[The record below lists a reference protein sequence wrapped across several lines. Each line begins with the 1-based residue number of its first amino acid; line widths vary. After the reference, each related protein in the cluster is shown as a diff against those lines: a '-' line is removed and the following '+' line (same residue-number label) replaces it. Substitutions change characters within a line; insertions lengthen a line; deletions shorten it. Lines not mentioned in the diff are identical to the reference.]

1 MFKSFTFHLPFLI
14 SSVCICKLFFLN
26 EHGFHFVI
34 CQTVDHLKQ
43 MLETINVT
51 YIERT
56 FETAT
61 GAAGLGTELF
71 VS

>member
-1 MFKSFTFHLPFLI
+1 MSIL
-14 SSVCICKLFFLN
+14 
-26 EHGFHFVI
+26 HFVMS
-34 CQTVDHLKQ
+34 QTVGHLKQ

-61 GAAGLGTELF
+61 GTSGLGTELF